1 MAACYVGAR
10 AAVIAKKKGRDS
22 KEVEYLEE
30 AFKQADLNA
39 DGKVD
44 INEYVSILKER
55 GLYTNR
61 EEVQEMFLLAD
72 KDGDNTLSK
81 EEIGKELGR
90 LNDCTTAFKH
100 MDLNK

>member
-1 MAACYVGAR
+1 M
-10 AAVIAKKKGRDS
+10 
-22 KEVEYLEE
+22 EE

-44 INEYVSILKER
+44 INEYISILKNR

-72 KDGDNTLSK
+72 KYKLASLKAKSLKWWNNCRDGDKTLSK
-81 EEIGKELGR
+81 EEIGTEIGR